1 MLSYYLAI
9 IVPTFTEFLLRF
21 GFYVENIFKVCN
33 IPLKSGNFI
42 VYKKSQVYIL
52 PYIFI
57 PLLFN
62 TK

>member
-1 MLSYYLAI
+1 M
-9 IVPTFTEFLLRF
+9 LRF